1 MVGMFDVAQT
11 LWELYDIVP
20 EIMGE
25 RPELPE
31 KKKPD
36 IKDTKETK

>member
-1 MVGMFDVAQT
+1 MFDVAQT

-25 RPELPE
+25 RPELP
-31 KKKPD
+31 KKKKTD
-36 IKDTKETK
+36 TQDTKETK